1 MNNKMRLR
9 DENGKI
15 YFGWYIIIMASL
27 IGTLIYNGIIS
38 TSGYFMVPVTTEL
51 QIPVGAFSLY
61 ISILSVANIITLY
74 IVSKIVNKNNIKKIM
89 LITGTLGVLS
99 FVGFAFSSQVWHF
112 YALSILQGICFAA
125 CTATPCTILVS
136 NWFGPAVRGRAM
148 SIYIGGMS
156 LLGMVVVNILNM
168 VIYNAGWRGGYIF
181 CAVGILICLPLMAKF
196 AVWSPAEKGIARM
209 GEGEE
214 MPPAGAVNPNAVP
227 GYTVK
232 EGLKKA
238 PVWLVL
244 ISCVFLVLASS
255 SQLTHQMPTMLMAG
269 YTPTVATFI
278 SSLIS
283 VAMIGTNLIIGW
295 SIDKFGIR
303 FGATATCLLFALST
317 LCLAL
322 LLDMPS
328 LLYPSV
334 ILYAFGVPAVNTVSP
349 LVMAYVC
356 GEKELHKFISYL
368 NMLIAVGGIFGATLV
383 GMMFD
388 ATGGYKTPWLVMTV
402 ALVVATVLRFIA
414 TSKKNRCAAIEVQQ
428 ES

>member
-148 SIYIGGMS
+148 SIYIGGIS
-156 LLGMVVVNILNM
+156 LLGMVVVNILNSDGSHRRNR
-168 VIYNAGWRGGYIF
+168 ILRWCCRCWRT
-181 CAVGILICLPLMAKF
+181 
-196 AVWSPAEKGIARM
+196 SHR
-209 GEGEE
+209 
-214 MPPAGAVNPNAVP
+214 GALQV
-227 GYTVK
+227 
-232 EGLKKA
+232 
-238 PVWLVL
+238 
-244 ISCVFLVLASS
+244 S
-255 SQLTHQMPTMLMAG
+255 
-269 YTPTVATFI
+269 
-278 SSLIS
+278 
-283 VAMIGTNLIIGW
+283 
-295 SIDKFGIR
+295 
-303 FGATATCLLFALST
+303 ATA
-317 LCLAL
+317 
-322 LLDMPS
+322 
-328 LLYPSV
+328 
-334 ILYAFGVPAVNTVSP
+334 SP
-349 LVMAYVC
+349 RARERY
-356 GEKELHKFISYL
+356 S
-368 NMLIAVGGIFGATLV
+368 
-383 GMMFD
+383 
-388 ATGGYKTPWLVMTV
+388 P
-402 ALVVATVLRFIA
+402 
-414 TSKKNRCAAIEVQQ
+414 
-428 ES
+428 